1 MKKILFA
8 LAGSAI
14 FAVAAAS
21 APAAAMPIPATPIG
35 TISNVEQVQ
44 WGHPGWHGHP
54 YWHGHHCRCWNERVV
69 RRDRWGR
76 RIVTTRRV
84 CR

>member
-44 WGHPGWHGHP
+44 WGHPSWHGHP
-54 YWHGHHCRCWNERVV
+54 HGHGIIVAVGTSVSFVV
-69 RRDRWGR
+69 TVGA
-76 RIVTTRRV
+76 VAS
-84 CR
+84 